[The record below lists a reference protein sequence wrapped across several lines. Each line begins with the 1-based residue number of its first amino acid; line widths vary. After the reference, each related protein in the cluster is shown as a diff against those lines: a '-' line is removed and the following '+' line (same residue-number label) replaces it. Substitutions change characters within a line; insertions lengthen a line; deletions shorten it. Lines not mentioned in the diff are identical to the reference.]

1 MSGAHPPR
9 GRRDSPV
16 LAAPE
21 RRSLLAARLER
32 LHASLAPLC
41 PQSRFPL
48 HRLVVVARRG
58 EGAEAAAVAGYHRR
72 LFENALKCHSGEQVS
87 GLLLLYSSCVL
98 HVIESCIGTIH
109 LIIQDLASL
118 QNQGHNALLQ
128 EIKVL
133 VVSHNIP
140 TRLFPDWYVTTVTPP
155 VTYLQDATQSQSTA
169 EVVTECLTL
178 LFKLAAYVP
187 KMLEDD
193 SDDLSNNLHTLAPEL
208 LIPAETINY
217 LCNIEEC
224 ASPEEFLKMYLNPLQ
239 PAMDSG
245 TLPTILGTKVN
256 LRHRTRI
263 LAHNIEFRAAGFVT
277 MLV

>member
-1 MSGAHPPR
+1 
-9 GRRDSPV
+9 
-16 LAAPE
+16 
-21 RRSLLAARLER
+21 
-32 LHASLAPLC
+32 
-41 PQSRFPL
+41 
-48 HRLVVVARRG
+48 
-58 EGAEAAAVAGYHRR
+58 YHRR

-109 LIIQDLASL
+109 LMIQDLASL

-155 VTYLQDATQSQSTA
+155 VTYLQDATQSQSTV

-193 SDDLSNNLHTLAPEL
+193 SDDLTNNLHTLAPEL

-245 TLPTILGTKVN
+245 TLPTVLGTKV
-256 LRHRTRI
+256 
-263 LAHNIEFRAAGFVT
+263 
-277 MLV
+277 

>member
-1 MSGAHPPR
+1 MWRCGHPQAPR
-9 GRRDSPV
+9 QSC
-16 LAAPE
+16 
-21 RRSLLAARLER
+21 RS
-32 LHASLAPLC
+32 
-41 PQSRFPL
+41 
-48 HRLVVVARRG
+48 
-58 EGAEAAAVAGYHRR
+58 AVTQGYHKR

-155 VTYLQDATQSQSTA
+155 VTYLQDATQSQSTV
-169 EVVTECLTL
+169 EVVAECLTL

-187 KMLEDD
+187 KMFEDN
-193 SDDLSNNLHTLAPEL
+193 SDNLNNNLHTLAPEL

-224 ASPEEFLKMYLNPLQ
+224 ASPEEFLRMYLNPLQ
-239 PAMDSG
+239 PAMDSE
-245 TLPTILGTKVN
+245 TVWPAPS
-256 LRHRTRI
+256 HFF
-263 LAHNIEFRAAGFVT
+263 A
-277 MLV
+277 